1 MMLQYDDQASM
12 PPAPYGDD
20 EVRSSIVFF
29 SAPSLDSLPGE
40 LGVLLRLMKPRPLIR
55 VLMRGKGRG
64 WLKSD
69 LNNKL
74 KKTFLFQP

>member
-1 MMLQYDDQASM
+1 M

-40 LGVLLRLMKPRPLIR
+40 LGVLLRLTKPRPLIR
-55 VLMRGKGRG
+55 VLMRGKGGR
-64 WLKSD
+64 WLKSELYNK
-69 LNNKL
+69 LNN
-74 KKTFLFQP
+74 TFLFQP

>member
-55 VLMRGKGRG
+55 VLMREGGG
-64 WLKSD
+64 WLKSELYNK
-69 LNNKL
+69 LNNA
-74 KKTFLFQP
+74 FLFQP

>member
-55 VLMRGKGRG
+55 VLRRDGGG
-64 WLKSD
+64 WLKSELYNK
-69 LNNKL
+69 LNNA
-74 KKTFLFQP
+74 FLFQP